1 MRVISDNCGKVGGRI
16 GEAEKLYSLIR
27 DKQLITY
34 VNFQCLSACAIAFA
48 GGKERYI
55 AKGAVLGFHEP
66 DFPGI
71 TQDVL
76 QSSIAEQT
84 QIFRDAG
91 FSADFVLRALRTP
104 NSEMWKP
111 TVDELFKAKVITG
124 VSDGTQFAASGFGD
138 VTKESL
144 AIDLANSIP
153 LLSAIKERLPED
165 YDVIVNAF
173 YKSYLAGDPE
183 ADAIAAARAKLLPI
197 LISLKPLADDDVL
210 SDLARLYA
218 DEYQALG
225 LKSSRLCYLYASRGG
240 AALNASQELPST
252 LLKRE
257 VELNERVV
265 RTATRRAAMAAATL
279 EPIWGKVF
287 DLMSDQGLTESQ
299 IKLLTGA
306 DVPPTK
312 YADYCRASTALLNVI
327 GTLPQKN
334 SAAIMRAILAAK

>member
-124 VSDGTQFAASGFGD
+124 VSDW
-138 VTKESL
+138 KH
-144 AIDLANSIP
+144 
-153 LLSAIKERLPED
+153 
-165 YDVIVNAF
+165 
-173 YKSYLAGDPE
+173 
-183 ADAIAAARAKLLPI
+183 
-197 LISLKPLADDDVL
+197 
-210 SDLARLYA
+210 
-218 DEYQALG
+218 
-225 LKSSRLCYLYASRGG
+225 SSRRQGS
-240 AALNASQELPST
+240 
-252 LLKRE
+252 
-257 VELNERVV
+257 
-265 RTATRRAAMAAATL
+265 AM
-279 EPIWGKVF
+279 
-287 DLMSDQGLTESQ
+287 
-299 IKLLTGA
+299 
-306 DVPPTK
+306 
-312 YADYCRASTALLNVI
+312 
-327 GTLPQKN
+327 
-334 SAAIMRAILAAK
+334 